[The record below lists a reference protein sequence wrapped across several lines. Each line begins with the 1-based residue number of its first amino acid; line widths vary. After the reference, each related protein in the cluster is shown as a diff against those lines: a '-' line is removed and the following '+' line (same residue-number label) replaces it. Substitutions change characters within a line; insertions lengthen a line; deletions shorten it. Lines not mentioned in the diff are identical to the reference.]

1 MSDRVT
7 TRAIKDALALRFAA
21 PEWACFFEVASGT
34 GAQAG
39 RSADALAMNMFPS
52 RGLRVHGVEVKA
64 SRSDWLRELK
74 NPAKAEAIQ
83 RYCDHWWIAA
93 PAGLVKPEELPPTW
107 GLLELNGKTLR
118 QRVAA
123 PVLDAEP
130 MGRPFIASLLRSAS
144 GAAARDLHNQVAKA
158 TEVERASV
166 AERVKREVD
175 WATRAHRDLQEK
187 VREFEEES
195 GLTIAKGWHGGKEV
209 GRAVRLVQSIG
220 LTSLYGGVRGMAEQA
235 RKLANSVEE
244 ALASLPD
251 DEVEAAA

>member
-1 MSDRVT
+1 MSDRLT
-7 TRAIKDALALRFAA
+7 TQAIKDALALRFAA

-93 PAGLVKPEELPPTW
+93 PAGLVKLDELPPTW
-107 GLLELNGKTLR
+107 GLLELSGKTLR

-123 PVLDAEP
+123 PQLAAEP
-130 MGRPFIASLLRSAS
+130 MGRPFIASLLRSAA
-144 GAAARDLHNQVAKA
+144 GAVARDINIQIAKA
-158 TEVERASV
+158 TEAERASI
-166 AERVKREVD
+166 AERVRREVEMR
-175 WATRAHRDLQEK
+175 TRAHESLQEK
-187 VREFEEES
+187 VRAFEEAS
-195 GLTIAKGWHGGKEV
+195 GLDISIGWQGGGEV
-209 GRAVRLVQSIG
+209 GRAVKLVQTIG
-220 LTSLYGGVRGMAEQA
+220 LTSLYGGVRSISNQA
-235 RKLANSVEE
+235 RKLAASVDE
-244 ALASLPD
+244 ALASLPA
-251 DEVEAAA
+251 EGVGA